1 MTKTELVKQLNAGV
15 VRVKVGG
22 VLKQFTRL
30 ADMTNLNEDIDNNV
44 ITNAKIKE
52 TDSGATI
59 GVFDIGEGRFATIT
73 NAGIDEVI
81 GNYDPTA

>member
-30 ADMTNLNEDIDNNV
+30 ASTTNLNEDIENNV

-52 TDSGATI
+52 TK
-59 GVFDIGEGRFATIT
+59 EGS
-73 NAGIDEVI
+73 
-81 GNYDPTA
+81 

>member
-1 MTKTELVKQLNAGV
+1 
-15 VRVKVGG
+15 
-22 VLKQFTRL
+22 
-30 ADMTNLNEDIDNNV
+30 MTNLNEDIDNNV

-81 GNYDPTA
+81 GNYEPAA